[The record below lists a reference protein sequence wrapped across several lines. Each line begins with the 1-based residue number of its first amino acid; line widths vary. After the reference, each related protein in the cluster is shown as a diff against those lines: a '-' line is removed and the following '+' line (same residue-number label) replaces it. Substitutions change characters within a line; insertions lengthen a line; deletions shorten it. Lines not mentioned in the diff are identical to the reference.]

1 MSVIN
6 NMLKNIEQREA
17 KQVSIQEGVSV
28 KPIYDV
34 RNIVFNP
41 SPYACNSA
49 LWHKILT
56 NLGIPRLA
64 LAILS
69 PILLLNKGGRLNPAI
84 CKR

>member
-34 RNIVFNP
+34 RNIVFK
-41 SPYACNSA
+41 AV
-49 LWHKILT
+49 
-56 NLGIPRLA
+56 
-64 LAILS
+64 
-69 PILLLNKGGRLNPAI
+69 ILLIMLSVIFFSIPVFTYRRQ
-84 CKR
+84 KRDPT